1 MLKILLI
8 VIIICEIAGLA
19 TRSFGRLIKTFI
31 YYTQLSNLAAL
42 LSAVLLLCLG
52 PLPFVTAFRYLAVC
66 MLIMTMLVTIF
77 VLVPT
82 IKDTQ
87 LLLWSRV
94 GFLLHLL
101 CPALNITSYLFFEPH
116 VPASMILLP
125 PVLTLIY
132 GLIMIYMNYQRRIK
146 GPYPFFLVHDQS
158 VRATILWIIALLILV
173 ASISAGVWFAGI

>member
-1 MLKILLI
+1 
-8 VIIICEIAGLA
+8 
-19 TRSFGRLIKTFI
+19 
-31 YYTQLSNLAAL
+31 
-42 LSAVLLLCLG
+42 
-52 PLPFVTAFRYLAVC
+52 

-82 IKDTQ
+82 IKNTQ

-94 GFLLHLL
+94 GFTLHLL
-101 CPALNITSYLFFEPH
+101 CPVLNIISYLFFEQH
-116 VPASMILLP
+116 VPASTILLP

-132 GLIMIYMNYQRRIK
+132 GLIMIYMNYKRKIR